1 MKYFISI
8 ISRLLVK
15 SHISSMQN
23 TFKYIISMNETIIV
37 LLPLNYTFNNLLLNC
52 CETAWI
58 SPNQMSLV
66 EINQRP
72 TMGRSLVVSG
82 GSLPEIHQRPTM
94 GRSLVD
100 LYQRSTRNQ
109 PWVGFWLI
117 STDGELNASRPYC
130 AETYQP
136 SRRLLH
142 VDQRTS
148 APTRRRQCRPSTCLS
163 VSEGPGTLP
172 GL

>member
-72 TMGRSLVVSG
+72 TMGRSLV
-82 GSLPEIHQRPTM
+82 
-94 GRSLVD
+94 D
-100 LYQRSTRNQ
+100 LYQRSTRNR